1 MQQDNANAIEKGSDS
16 QGTWSG
22 RVRPHLPTPVPLNV
36 SPLEKENS
44 NVRRPK
50 KFWTPEEVEA
60 LREGVKEYAILFGQ
74 VPYSI
79 INIQCCYI

>member
-1 MQQDNANAIEKGSDS
+1 MKQQDNVNEKGSDS

-22 RVRPHLPTPVPLNV
+22 RFRPRLPTPVPLNV
-36 SPLEKENS
+36 SPLKKCGLAKPH
-44 NVRRPK
+44 VRRPK

-60 LREGVKEYAILFGQ
+60 LREGVKEYANTLCL

-79 INIQCCYI
+79 INIQ